1 MIRRVPGRAIVLGSS
16 CLGLLLAGCE
26 PRHSWSRKGDDMMS
40 RYADDDSSSPSKVI
54 GGSADDVSPRSFF
67 KNNRSSGGWS
77 SEAREIESHLGA
89 P

>member
-1 MIRRVPGRAIVLGSS
+1 MIRRIPGRAIVLGSS
-16 CLGLLLAGCE
+16 CLALLLAGCE
-26 PRHSWSRKGDDMMS
+26 PHHSWSRKGDDMMS
-40 RYADDDSSSPSKVI
+40 HYADDDSSPSKVI
-54 GGSADDVSPRSFF
+54 GGSADDASPRTFF

>member
-1 MIRRVPGRAIVLGSS
+1 MIRRIPGRALVLGSS
-16 CLGLLLAGCE
+16 CLVLVLAGCE

-40 RYADDDSSSPSKVI
+40 RYADDDSSPSKVI
-54 GGSADDVSPRSFF
+54 GGSADDASPRTFF

-89 P
+89 GS